1 MTHAHIYLTLCAVL
15 MVLAP
20 YMIFATCYEDGI
32 VGKLALGMVWFAA
45 SAVVLRALFEWLLPP
60 IEPRAVLSILAG
72 MTVFMLRHLTRF
84 WRHCKR
90 ERRPT

>member
-32 VGKLALGMVWFAA
+32 VGKLALGVVWFAS
-45 SAVVLRALFEWLLPP
+45 SAVVLRAVFDAAPPP
-60 IEPRAVLSILAG
+60 IEARTVLSILAG
-72 MTVFMLRHLTRF
+72 LTVFMLRHLTRF